1 MTGCPAPSASSHTL
15 LLLTVARPLVQ
26 EARVARVLSRAAAPR
41 FQKGGKPA
49 MTRSVLH
56 KAEVE
61 GVRERGTDGEEEL
74 AAFLSI
80 VDEALEESA

>member
-1 MTGCPAPSASSHTL
+1 
-15 LLLTVARPLVQ
+15 
-26 EARVARVLSRAAAPR
+26 
-41 FQKGGKPA
+41 

-80 VDEALEESA
+80 VDEALEDSA